1 MSTSIPLWITGL
13 VLEIEVMKFHPW
25 LPTIVATA
33 FFVILVALL
42 IHLVNRKWAK
52 SGKKREPPQAKGAW
66 PIIGHLHLLGGSRLP
81 HMVLGDMADKYGPIF
96 TIKLGIH
103 QALVVSNGEMA
114 KDCFTTNDK
123 AFASRPKS
131 EAIKLM
137 AYNYATFGFS
147 MYGDYWRQVRKI
159 IMLEVLSPRRVEM
172 LGCIRV
178 SEVRASIKDLYDAW
192 VANKESENRSD
203 QVKVE
208 MSQWFGNLMVN
219 IMVGIISG
227 KRFLP
232 NDDEGVRF
240 QTVVKKFYDL
250 VGAFVVS
257 DFIPY
262 LKCLDV
268 GGHIKAMK
276 KTAED
281 FDNIFDRWLKEHKL
295 ERECSQQS
303 EGSQVFMP
311 VLISI
316 LEGAS
321 EEDFPG
327 FDHDTV
333 IKSTCQ
339 QLLVAGLD
347 TTSLTL
353 TWALSLL
360 LNNPKTL
367 KTAQDEIDEHVGRD
381 RPVEESDLKNLV
393 YLDAIIKETL
403 RLYPAGPLSVPHEST
418 EDCIVGGYSIPKGT
432 RLLVNLW
439 KLQRD
444 PNIWFDPNEFRP
456 ERFLTSHKDIDVKGK
471 HFELLP
477 FGSGRRMCP
486 GILFSLQALG
496 LTLASL
502 IQQFVLN
509 RPSNEPIDMTE
520 SAGLTNSKATPLE
533 VLLSPRLSFD
543 MYCVGS

>member
-1 MSTSIPLWITGL
+1 MGRYI
-13 VLEIEVMKFHPW
+13 
-25 LPTIVATA
+25 
-33 FFVILVALL
+33 
-42 IHLVNRKWAK
+42 AK
-52 SGKKREPPQAKGAW
+52 EC
-66 PIIGHLHLLGGSRLP
+66 L
-81 HMVLGDMADKYGPIF
+81 
-96 TIKLGIH
+96 
-103 QALVVSNGEMA
+103 
-114 KDCFTTNDK
+114 TTNDK
-123 AFASRPKS
+123 VFASRPKS

-137 AYNYATFGFS
+137 AYNYATFGFAL
-147 MYGDYWRQVRKI
+147 YGDYWRQVRKI
-159 IMLEVLSPRRVEM
+159 IMLEVLSQRRVEM

-178 SEVRASIKDLYDAW
+178 SEVRTSIKDVYDAW
-192 VANKESENRSD
+192 VENKESENSD
-203 QVKVE
+203 EVKME
-208 MSQWFGNLMVN
+208 MSQWFGNLMIN
-219 IMVGIISG
+219 IMVRIISG

-232 NDDEGVRF
+232 NDDERVRF

-281 FDNIFDRWLKEHKL
+281 FDNIFEGWLKEHKI
-295 ERECSQQS
+295 EREYGQQR
-303 EGSQVFMP
+303 EGSQVFMR

-327 FDHDTV
+327 FDHDTI
-333 IKSTCQ
+333 IKATCQ

-360 LNNPKTL
+360 LNNPKAL
-367 KTAQDEIDEHVGRD
+367 KIAHDEIDEHVGRN
-381 RPVEESDLKNLV
+381 RLVEESDLKNLV

-403 RLYPAGPLSVPHEST
+403 RLYPAGPLSVPHESM
-418 EDCIVGGYSIPKGT
+418 EDCIVGGYNIPKGT

-439 KLQRD
+439 KMQRD
-444 PNIWFDPNEFRP
+444 PNIWSDPYEFRP
-456 ERFLTSHKDIDVKGK
+456 ERFLTSQKNIDVIGK

-486 GILFSLQALG
+486 GILFSLQALS

-502 IQQFVLN
+502 IQQFMLK
-509 RPSNEPIDMTE
+509 RPTSEPIDMTE
-520 SAGLTNSKATPLE
+520 SSGLTNSKATPLE
-533 VLLSPRLSFD
+533 VLLSPRLSCD
-543 MYCVGS
+543 MYCVGC